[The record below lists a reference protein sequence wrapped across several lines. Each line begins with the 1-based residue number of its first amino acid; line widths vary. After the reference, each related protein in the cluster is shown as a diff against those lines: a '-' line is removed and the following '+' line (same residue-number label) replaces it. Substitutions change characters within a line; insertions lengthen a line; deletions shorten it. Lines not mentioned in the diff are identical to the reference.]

1 MRMTAVDGRL
11 AEVTVGGKAVQPDKT
26 YTVATSNYM
35 TGGADHMTALTR
47 YSDYWDSKQLIR
59 DLYIQIA
66 KEQDTIRAAVDGRV
80 TIL

>member
-1 MRMTAVDGRL
+1 
-11 AEVTVGGKAVQPDKT
+11 
-26 YTVATSNYM
+26 
-35 TGGADHMTALTR
+35 MTALTR